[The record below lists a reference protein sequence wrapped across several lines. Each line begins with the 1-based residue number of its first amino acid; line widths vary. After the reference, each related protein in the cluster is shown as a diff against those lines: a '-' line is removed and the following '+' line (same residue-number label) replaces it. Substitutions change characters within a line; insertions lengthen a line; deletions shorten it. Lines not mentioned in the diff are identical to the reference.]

1 MQRTT
6 IITLQVVN
14 LITHLLKQSRI
25 AMQNLMKFCPNIPPA
40 SQKIEL
46 PNTLLS
52 ILFSCCQATHLIHW
66 VEQPEGQTWSYL
78 GHRRVQLEMKWKK
91 RRKRKI
97 RKSVISVVIQVNHD
111 PQFFFL
117 VTCSDEIHLGF
128 CSLHYDLLSCFCM
141 RACKSLAI
149 IFSRE
154 I

>member
-78 GHRRVQLEMKWKK
+78 GHRRVQLEMKWRK

-97 RKSVISVVIQVNHD
+97 KSVISVVIQVNHD
-111 PQFFFL
+111 PQFFFSGNML
-117 VTCSDEIHLGF
+117 RWNSPGILLP
-128 CSLHYDLLSCFCM
+128 SLWSSFMFLYACM
-141 RACKSLAI
+141 QE
-149 IFSRE
+149 FSNNF
-154 I
+154 